1 MGRPGFVLFLALF
14 FAVLPSLH
22 SQDAEPTEDDFY
34 DDLPLMEDQGV
45 TVVGTAETTQPMTV
59 ISRETIQDAHAPDI
73 PALLEQTLGLGT
85 TRYGPYGSMADVN
98 IRGFDTERVAVLID
112 GIPVNS
118 TRSGEFDF
126 YRLDVNAIER
136 IELIYGGSD
145 TKYNVSGAL
154 GGVIN
159 IVTVQKQKPG
169 WTLDASFANSSY
181 LPGSYD
187 KYNAGGVGSPQWQDL
202 GDTQKL
208 GLSALYGAD
217 RYSLRMNLFGN
228 RAGNHFLYQ
237 DNYGA
242 PRRKEGNE
250 VWDTGASVS
259 FLRELSGYTKLIAT
273 GDIYYGDKRIPASGY
288 TAEYAEQNDFST
300 RQTIRLDMPRA
311 FHDDF
316 SMELSLGHNW
326 SLLDYDPGNDP
337 SRHDEHDLTLINRW
351 DWYPLTTFT
360 LRFGGDYRFI
370 YLDSTNDGIR
380 DGHRGGLYL
389 TSEYAPS
396 GKWLLIGSVK
406 GAADGES
413 LIPVPKLGF
422 AWQINGSLTLK
433 NNYYR
438 SFKFPDFDDLYW
450 IQEGFMGNPDLKP
463 EDGWGADLSVEFRRA
478 ELLTLDSS
486 FYWEWTKNS
495 IHWNN
500 ASGDW
505 RPENISRGA
514 FLGWDNRLNVTLPFS
529 PGPLEKPVV
538 SLFWQFQLSWLLNGT
553 NSFADAVRIPY
564 MPMHILS
571 LALEL
576 PWKTRKGLPG
586 SVVVSGRFESSRFA
600 DTANLIVLD
609 PYVVLNLTYN
619 QRVRKNLAVFGTVN
633 NALNT
638 RYVSFNEYPMPG
650 ISITLGMRVNFE
662 LNREKPND

>member
-1 MGRPGFVLFLALF
+1 MRRFR
-14 FAVLPSLH
+14 FAVFFLTSLLVILPSLYG
-22 SQDAEPTEDDFY
+22 QTDELTDDVY
-34 DDLPLMEDQGV
+34 DELPLMEDQGI
-45 TVVGTAETTQPMTV
+45 TVVGTAETTQPMAV
-59 ISRETIQDAHAPDI
+59 ISRETIRDAHAPDV
-73 PALLEQTLGLGT
+73 PALLERTLGLGT

-136 IELIYGGSD
+136 IEVIYGGSD

-159 IVTVQKQKPG
+159 IVTVQNQKPG
-169 WTLDASFANSSY
+169 WTVGAGLANSSY

-187 KYNAGGVGSPQWQDL
+187 KWERGVGSPRWQDL
-202 GDTQKL
+202 ADAQKL
-208 GLSALYGAD
+208 SLSAAYGAD

-242 PRRKEGNE
+242 PRRREGNE
-250 VWDTGASVS
+250 VWDTGGSAS
-259 FLRELSGYTKLIAT
+259 FLRELSAYAKLIAT

-300 RQTIRLDMPRA
+300 RQTVMLDMPRA

-326 SLLDYDPGNDP
+326 SLLDYDPGSDP

-351 DWYPLTTFT
+351 GWYPLTMVT
-360 LRFGGDYRFI
+360 LRFGGDYRFV

-380 DGHRGGLYL
+380 GGHRGGLYL
-389 TSEYAPS
+389 TSEYAPA
-396 GKWLLIGSVK
+396 GKLLLITSVK
-406 GAADGES
+406 GVTDGES

-422 AWQINGSLTLK
+422 AWQISGSITLK
-433 NNYYR
+433 NNYFR

-450 IQEGFMGNPDLKP
+450 IQDGYRGNPDLKP
-463 EDGWGADLSVEFRRA
+463 EDGWGTDLSVEFRRG
-478 ELLTLDSS
+478 ELFTLDSS
-486 FYWEWTKNS
+486 LYWEWTKDS

-500 ASGDW
+500 ASGEW
-505 RPENISRGA
+505 RPENVSRGA

-538 SLFWQFQLSWLLNGT
+538 SFSWQFQVSWLLSGT
-553 NSFADAVRIPY
+553 TGFADAIRIPY
-564 MPMHILS
+564 MPMHVLA

-576 PWKTRKGLPG
+576 PWKTGKDFPG

-609 PYVVLNLTYN
+609 PYVILDLTYN
-619 QRVRKNLAVFGTVN
+619 QQVHKNLVVFGTLN

-650 ISITLGMRVNFE
+650 ISLTLGMRVNFE
-662 LNREKPND
+662 LNREKPHD

>member
-1 MGRPGFVLFLALF
+1 MSRRGFTLFVALF
-14 FAVLPSLH
+14 FAILPSLYG
-22 SQDAEPTEDDFY
+22 QENEATEEDFY
-34 DDLPLMEDQGV
+34 EDLPLMEDQGI
-45 TVVGTAETTQPMTV
+45 TVVGIVETTQPVTV
-59 ISRETIQDAHAPDI
+59 IPRETIQDTHAPDI

-112 GIPVNS
+112 GVPVNS

-126 YRLDVNAIER
+126 YRLDVNAVER
-136 IELIYGGSD
+136 IEVIYGGSD

-169 WTLDASFANSSY
+169 WTLGASLANSSY

-187 KYNAGGVGSPQWQDL
+187 KQEGGIGSPQWQDL
-202 GDTQKL
+202 GDAQKL
-208 GLSALYGAD
+208 GLSAVYGAEQ
-217 RYSLRMNLFGN
+217 YSLRMNLFGN

-259 FLRELSGYTKLIAT
+259 FLRELSGYTKLIAA
-273 GDIYYGDKRIPASGY
+273 GDIYYGDKHIPASGY

-300 RQTIRLDMPRA
+300 RQTVMLDMPRA

-316 SMELSLGHNW
+316 SLELSLGHNW

-351 DWYPLTTFT
+351 GWYPLTMFT

-380 DGHRGGLYL
+380 NGHRGGLYL
-389 TSEYAPS
+389 TSEYAPV
-396 GKWLLIGSVK
+396 GKLLLISSVK
-406 GAADGES
+406 GVTDGES
-413 LIPVPKLGF
+413 LIPVPKVGF
-422 AWQINGSLTLK
+422 AWQLSGSLTLK
-433 NNYYR
+433 NNYFR

-450 IQEGFMGNPDLKP
+450 IQEGYMGNPDLKP
-463 EDGWGADLSVEFRRA
+463 EDGWGADLSAEFRRG

-486 FYWEWTKNS
+486 LYWEWTKNS

-514 FLGWDNRLNVTLPFS
+514 FLGWDNRLKVTLPFS
-529 PGPLEKPVV
+529 PGPLEKPVI
-538 SLFWQFQLSWLLNGT
+538 SLFWQFQVSWLLNDTAG
-553 NSFADAVRIPY
+553 FADAIRIPY
-564 MPMHILS
+564 MPMHILA

-576 PWKTRKGLPG
+576 PWKTGKGLPG
-586 SVVVSGRFESSRFA
+586 SFAVSGRFESSRFA

-609 PYVVLNLTYN
+609 PYVILNFTYN
-619 QRVRKNLAVFGTVN
+619 QSVHKNLVVFGTLN

-650 ISITLGMRVNFE
+650 ISLTLGMRVNFE
-662 LNREKPND
+662 LSREKPHD